1 MIYQVDYK
9 YVIKN
14 YFLGNDTTS
23 DNLIEFSKES
33 FDDGADNLVLA
44 LAQFFGFRQFYGD
57 EQQQELDVEED
68 EESESETETEEE
80 MADSQQAFTTNT
92 ASSSSSK
99 LAPQFKFYAKGVTL
113 TMWWIFGL
121 VERYR

>member
-1 MIYQVDYK
+1 M
-9 YVIKN
+9 
-14 YFLGNDTTS
+14 YFSGNETTS
-23 DNLIEFSKES
+23 EGDLIEFSKES

-44 LAQFFGFRQFYGD
+44 VAQFFGFRQFYGD
-57 EQQQELDVEED
+57 EQQDLD
-68 EESESETETEEE
+68 EEESETEEE
-80 MADSQQAFTTNT
+80 MDSQQAFTTN
-92 ASSSSSK
+92 AASK

>member
-1 MIYQVDYK
+1 M
-9 YVIKN
+9 
-14 YFLGNDTTS
+14 
-23 DNLIEFSKES
+23 
-33 FDDGADNLVLA
+33 VLA

-68 EESESETETEEE
+68 EESESETEEEE

-99 LAPQFKFYAKGVTL
+99 LAPQFKIYAKGVTL
-113 TMWWIFGL
+113 TMWWILGL
-121 VERYR
+121 VKQYR

>member
-44 LAQFFGFRQFYGD
+44 LAQFFGFRQCYGD

-80 MADSQQAFTTNT
+80 MDSQQAFTTNT
-92 ASSSSSK
+92 ASSLSSK
-99 LAPQFKFYAKGVTL
+99 LAPQFKLYAAKGVTL
-113 TMWWIFGL
+113 TMWWILGL
-121 VERYR
+121 VKQYR

>member
-1 MIYQVDYK
+1 M
-9 YVIKN
+9 
-14 YFLGNDTTS
+14 
-23 DNLIEFSKES
+23 
-33 FDDGADNLVLA
+33 VLA

-57 EQQQELDVEED
+57 EQQQELVVEED
-68 EESESETETEEE
+68 EELESESETEEEE

-121 VERYR
+121 VKQYR

>member
-1 MIYQVDYK
+1 M
-9 YVIKN
+9 
-14 YFLGNDTTS
+14 
-23 DNLIEFSKES
+23 
-33 FDDGADNLVLA
+33 VLA

-68 EESESETETEEE
+68 EESESESETEEEE

-99 LAPQFKFYAKGVTL
+99 LAPQFKFYAAKGVTL
-113 TMWWIFGL
+113 TMWWILGL
-121 VERYR
+121 VKQYR